1 MDNLRDEEAIHAVL
15 AGDIDRYAELVDRH
29 QDLALRLA
37 YQMLGNAEDAKDASQ
52 EAFVSAYR
60 SLKRFRSGSSFST
73 WFYRIVVNTCKD
85 VYRRQARRPRTVAS
99 VGDNALSNGTSWFVD
114 AKDPSDDPSRQLANQ
129 ELGRR
134 LTGAIGALPM
144 KQRTAF
150 VLHHLHGLKLEEVAA
165 VMRCRVGTVKTHIF
179 RANDQLRQQL
189 GPWLAQEGV

>member
-1 MDNLRDEEAIHAVL
+1 MDNPKDEEAIHAVL
-15 AGDIDRYAELVDRH
+15 AGDIDRYAELVDRY
-29 QDLALRLA
+29 QALALRLA

-60 SLKRFRSGSSFST
+60 SLRRFRRGSTFST
-73 WFYRIVVNTCKD
+73 WLFRIVVNTCKD
-85 VYRRQARRPRTVAS
+85 VYRRRARRPRTVAS
-99 VGDNALSNGTSWFVD
+99 VGDEVQDNGASWFVD
-114 AKDPSDDPSRQLANQ
+114 TEDLVGDPSRQLEQ
-129 ELGRR
+129 RELGCR

-179 RANDQLRQQL
+179 RANGQLRQQL